1 MSMPTDEEVEDY
13 DFRLRL
19 EAEENGDEPEDDI
32 SDGEDG
38 DGGGGPE
45 DNVGQPQRPV
55 PDEDDTKCKIC
66 YENRAKVLTMP
77 CRHAVMCEACYN
89 SSPMKDAPC
98 VVHPLRTQSSYSFN
112 QTFTCFILKY
122 LYFFNSFI

>member
-1 MSMPTDEEVEDY
+1 MSMPTDEELEDY
-13 DFRLRL
+13 DFSLRL

-38 DGGGGPE
+38 DGGDGDE

-55 PDEDDTKCKIC
+55 HDEDDTKCKIC

-77 CRHAVMCEACYN
+77 CRHAVMCEACAQQLADERCPMCR
-89 SSPMKDAPC
+89 SPIEDTI
-98 VVHPLRTQSSYSFN
+98 V
-112 QTFTCFILKY
+112 I
-122 LYFFNSFI
+122 FF

>member
-1 MSMPTDEEVEDY
+1 MSMPTYEEVEDY

-32 SDGEDG
+32 LYGEDG
-38 DGGGGPE
+38 DGGGGDE

-77 CRHAVMCEACYN
+77 CRHAVMCEACAQQLADERCPMCR
-89 SSPMKDAPC
+89 SPIEDTI
-98 VVHPLRTQSSYSFN
+98 V
-112 QTFTCFILKY
+112 I
-122 LYFFNSFI
+122 FF

>member
-1 MSMPTDEEVEDY
+1 MHCSAKKGDLHFTNQQTNSTTTT
-13 DFRLRL
+13 L
-19 EAEENGDEPEDDI
+19 EYCL
-32 SDGEDG
+32 SEDG

-77 CRHAVMCEACYN
+77 CRHAVMCEACAQQLADERCPMCR
-89 SSPMKDAPC
+89 SPIEDTI
-98 VVHPLRTQSSYSFN
+98 V
-112 QTFTCFILKY
+112 I
-122 LYFFNSFI
+122 FF